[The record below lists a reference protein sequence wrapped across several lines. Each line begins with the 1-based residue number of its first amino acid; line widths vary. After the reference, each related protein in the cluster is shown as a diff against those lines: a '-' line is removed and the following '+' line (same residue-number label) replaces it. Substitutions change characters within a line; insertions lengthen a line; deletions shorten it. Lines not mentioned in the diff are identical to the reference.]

1 VLIKR
6 GAEADI
12 YISDW
17 YGRKSI
23 SKIRAVKPYLHRS
36 LDSEIRRRRTI
47 HEARMLS
54 ASKTTGVAT
63 PFVYFV
69 DPVRSEIVMEFVSGK
84 NAKDVLNP
92 CLATAMG
99 KYAALLHSN
108 NIIHGDLATSNFVL
122 STKLVL
128 LDFGSSFYSERLE
141 DRASDIRLLKEIYG
155 SAHFSRSDI
164 LFKHFLTG
172 YSDILGGAAVRKI
185 LEKVSEIERRG
196 RYARLS

>member
-1 VLIKR
+1 MKR
-6 GAEADI
+6 GAEANI
-12 YISDW
+12 YISNW

-23 SKIRAVKPYLHRS
+23 SKIRAMKPYRHKS

-54 ASKTTGVAT
+54 ASKTAGVLT

-92 CLATAMG
+92 SLATAMG
-99 KYAALLHSN
+99 KYAALLHSK

-122 STKLVL
+122 GTNLVI
-128 LDFGSSFYSERLE
+128 LDFGLSFYSERLE

-155 SAHFSRSDI
+155 SAHFRVSDI

-172 YSDILGGAAVRKI
+172 YSDILGNAAVRKI
-185 LEKVSEIERRG
+185 LEKVTEIERRG
-196 RYARLS
+196 RYARFS